1 MQKGKGFM
9 KLYLFLSVLS
19 LSIGVIQAQT
29 LKDEEDEWLS
39 FYEEETNYDVTQGE
53 NYKRLEGI
61 INGLKKRFEVPA
73 SFSCEYLEWSGSER
87 WGVDEWVVAW
97 TNPKA
102 EEYSGEIRITFTE
115 KGQVI
120 QYFTNYYDS
129 EKEGKIKLT
138 QQQAY
143 DKALQYLKEKGGYDL
158 KALKY
163 IDKEQPEE
171 DVKYFAFQ
179 YYKDGLPV
187 YDEKVSVGIYTTS
200 GRVVL
205 MNGISPFVGEYKP
218 LGDLLSIE
226 EARVAFVNKMPL
238 EKMYW
243 LSKDESGVYQQV
255 LVYHLENP
263 YKYGIQGID
272 GSIVMPKFERE
283 YWSDEAGN
291 LKNPMDSLLSS
302 QVGPFLEEDLKL
314 DEAALKKYIKDNHL
328 LTPEEAQSVAAKSFP
343 LINNAFILEKQLTK
357 GEGKTYWNLKLMA
370 YTEAYKGNVESLKKE
385 YETKKLDYRYI
396 NVLDVV
402 CEAATGEVMVYD
414 NTNLPREN
422 IQSDSKPT
430 EKQLQEVEALLK
442 KLNSKEWEK
451 AELRSTHGT
460 VGNYS
465 YLQLI
470 NGIPVPYYGFSLT
483 YNHEEKEIAYYTKHL
498 YKGKVISASDPL
510 TREELAIMLD
520 LKLYYLIVSK
530 QEAVPVYMYLEPK
543 TNFEME
549 KVETNSIESE

>member
-1 MQKGKGFM
+1 MQKYKGFM

-19 LSIGVIQAQT
+19 LSIGAIQAQT

-39 FYEEETNYDVTQGE
+39 FYEEEIKDDVTQRE
-53 NYKRLEGI
+53 DYKRLENI
-61 INGLKKRFEVPA
+61 INKLKKRFEVPA
-73 SFSCEYLEWSGSER
+73 SFNCEYLEWSGSER
-87 WGVDEWVVAW
+87 WGVDEWVIAW

-163 IDKEQPEE
+163 IDKEQPKEE
-171 DVKYFAFQ
+171 IKYFEFQ

-187 YDEKVSVGIYTTS
+187 YDEKVSIGIYTTS

-205 MNGISPFVGEYKP
+205 MNGISPFVGEYKS
-218 LGDLLSIE
+218 LDKLLSLK
-226 EARVAFVNKMPL
+226 EAGVAFVNKMPL
-238 EKMYW
+238 EEMYW
-243 LSKDESGVYQQV
+243 LSKDESGAYQQV

-263 YKYGIQGID
+263 YKYGIQAID

-283 YWSDEAGN
+283 YWTDEAGT

-302 QVGPFLEEDLKL
+302 QVGPFLEEELKL
-314 DEAALKKYIKDNHL
+314 DQAALKKYIKDNHL

-343 LINNAFILEKQLTK
+343 LINNAFIIEKQLTK

-402 CEAATGEVMVYD
+402 CEATTGEVVVYD
-414 NTNLPREN
+414 NSNLPREN

-442 KLNSKEWEK
+442 KLNPKDWEK

-470 NGIPVPYYGFSLT
+470 NGVPVPYYGFSLT

-510 TREELAIMLD
+510 TREELARMLD

-543 TNFEME
+543 INFEME
-549 KVETNSIESE
+549 KVETNSK

>member
-19 LSIGVIQAQT
+19 LSIGVIQAEV
-29 LKDEEDEWLS
+29 LNDEGNEWLS

-53 NYKRLEGI
+53 NYKRLEGT

-73 SFSCEYLEWSGSER
+73 SFRCEYLEWSGSER
-87 WGVDEWVVAW
+87 WGVDEWAIAW

-102 EEYSGEIRITFTE
+102 EEYSGEIRIAFTE
-115 KGQVI
+115 KGQVL
-120 QYFTNYYDS
+120 QYFTNYYDT
-129 EKEGKIKLT
+129 EREGKIKLT

-158 KALKY
+158 KTLKY

-171 DVKYFAFQ
+171 EIKYFEFQ

-187 YDEKVSVGIYTTS
+187 YDEKVSIGIYTTS

-218 LGDLLSIE
+218 LENLLSIE
-226 EARVAFVNKMPL
+226 KARVAFVNKMPL
-238 EKMYW
+238 EEMYW
-243 LSKDESGVYQQV
+243 LSKDESGAYQQV

-263 YKYGIQGID
+263 YKYGIQAID

-283 YWSDEAGN
+283 YWTDEVGT

-302 QVGPFLEEDLKL
+302 QVGSFSEEYLQF
-314 DEAALKKYIKDNHL
+314 DEASFKEYIKYDYL
-328 LTPEEAQSVAAKSFP
+328 LTPEQAQSVAAKSFP
-343 LINNAFILEKQLTK
+343 LINNAFIIEKQLTK

-385 YETKKLDYRYI
+385 YETNKLDYKYI

-402 CEAATGEVMVYD
+402 CEAATGEVMVYG

-422 IQSDSKPT
+422 MQSDSKPT

-442 KLNSKEWEK
+442 KLNPKDWEK

-510 TREELAIMLD
+510 TREELARMLD

-530 QEAVPVYMYLEPK
+530 QQAVPVYMYLEPK

-549 KVETNSIESE
+549 KVETNSKENK

>member
-1 MQKGKGFM
+1 MQKSKGFM

-19 LSIGVIQAQT
+19 LSIGVIQAEA

-39 FYEEETNYDVTQGE
+39 FYEEEIKDDVTQRE
-53 NYKRLEGI
+53 DYKRLENI
-61 INGLKKRFEVPA
+61 INKLKKRFEVPA
-73 SFSCEYLEWSGSER
+73 SFNCEYLEWSGSER
-87 WGVDEWVVAW
+87 WGVDEWVIAW

-163 IDKEQPEE
+163 IDKEQPKEE
-171 DVKYFAFQ
+171 IKYFEFQ

-187 YDEKVSVGIYTTS
+187 YDEKVSIGIYTTS

-205 MNGISPFVGEYKP
+205 MNGISPFVGEYKS
-218 LGDLLSIE
+218 LDKLLSLK
-226 EARVAFVNKMPL
+226 EAGVAFVNKMPL
-238 EKMYW
+238 EEMYW
-243 LSKDESGVYQQV
+243 LSKDESGAYQQV

-263 YKYGIQGID
+263 YKYGIQAID

-283 YWSDEAGN
+283 YWTDEAGT

-302 QVGPFLEEDLKL
+302 QVGPFLEEELKL
-314 DEAALKKYIKDNHL
+314 DQAALKKYIKDNHL

-343 LINNAFILEKQLTK
+343 LINNAFIIEKQLTK

-402 CEAATGEVMVYD
+402 CEATTGEVVVYD
-414 NTNLPREN
+414 NSNLPREN

-442 KLNSKEWEK
+442 KLNPKDWEK

-470 NGIPVPYYGFSLT
+470 NGVPVPYYGFSLT

-510 TREELAIMLD
+510 TREELARMLD

-543 TNFEME
+543 INFEME
-549 KVETNSIESE
+549 KVETNSK